1 MDKMISGITEDNVVL
16 WGCSE
21 GDLKGKIEYYNNIQ
35 HFLSG
40 YTEEDVTF
48 TDDRFAKVDVEYD
61 ENRVD
66 EIKYRSIGAEKYIN
80 EGYIYEL
87 TKHEYMKNYKKPIY
101 INFFNN
107 LCLVWDINK
116 IKKPLTF
123 YKKKC
128 RINSEVGKYQN
139 VKDYKWVTDLDY
151 DDAIGVMYRNSKNQ
165 YRPLNKDERI
175 RCKKWLLKKNE
186 LLKN

>member
-40 YTEEDVTF
+40 YTEDDVTF
-48 TDDRFAKVDVEYD
+48 TEDRFAKVDVEYD

-66 EIKYRSIGAEKYIN
+66 EIKYRSIGAEKYIK

-87 TKHEYMKNYKKPIY
+87 TKHNYMKNFKNPIY

-107 LCLVWDINK
+107 MCLVWNINK
-116 IKKPLTF
+116 LKKPLTF

-128 RINSEVGKYQN
+128 RINSEVGKYQGI
-139 VKDYKWVTDLDY
+139 KDYKWVADLDY
-151 DDAIGVMYRNSKNQ
+151 DDAIGVMYRNGNNI